1 MNDQLRETEGL
12 YRTVPFVATAEK
24 RDDGWHPSYKLASGM
39 GGRPAGELQESAEAA
54 LVEAT
59 IAAVQMVRLIFDDR
73 PDPDTVNIQ
82 EASIHGAVQ
91 ERLDALEDA

>member
-1 MNDQLRETEGL
+1 MSDQLRQTEGL

-24 RDDGWHPSYKLASGM
+24 QDDGWVPTFKLASGM
-39 GGRPAGELQESAEAA
+39 PGRPAGGAQESAEDA

-82 EASIHGAVQ
+82 ETSIHDAVQ
-91 ERLDALEDA
+91 ARLDALEA

>member
-1 MNDQLRETEGL
+1 MTDQLKETEGL
-12 YRTVPFVATAEK
+12 YRTVPFVARAEK
-24 RDDGWHPSYKLASGM
+24 QEGGWHPTYKLASGM
-39 GGRPAGELQESAEAA
+39 GGRPAGDLQESAEAA

-73 PDPDTVNIQ
+73 PDPDTVNIK

-91 ERLDALEDA
+91 ERLDALDEV

>member
-1 MNDQLRETEGL
+1 MSDQLRETEGL

-24 RDDGWHPSYKLASGM
+24 QDGGWHPTYKLASGM
-39 GGRPAGELQESAEAA
+39 GERPAGELQESAEAA

-73 PDPDTVNIQ
+73 PEPDTVNIQ
-82 EASIHGAVQ
+82 ETSIHDAVQ
-91 ERLDALEDA
+91 ERLDALEEA

>member
-24 RDDGWHPSYKLASGM
+24 QEDGWHPSYRLASGM

-73 PDPDTVNIQ
+73 PDPDTVYLQ
-82 EASIHGAVQ
+82 EDSIHGAVQ

>member
-1 MNDQLRETEGL
+1 MSDQLRETAGL

-24 RDDGWHPSYKLASGM
+24 QDGGWHPTYKLASGL
-39 GGRPAGELQESAEAA
+39 GGRPAGELQDSADAA

-73 PDPDTVNIQ
+73 PTPDTVNVQ
-82 EASIHGAVQ
+82 EASIHDAVQ